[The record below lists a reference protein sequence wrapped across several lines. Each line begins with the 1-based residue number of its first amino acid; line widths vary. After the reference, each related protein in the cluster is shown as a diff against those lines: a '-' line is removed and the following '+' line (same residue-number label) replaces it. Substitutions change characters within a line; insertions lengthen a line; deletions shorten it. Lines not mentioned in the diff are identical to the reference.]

1 MGNYKNSAE
10 VWRRE
15 GLTEGEL
22 RTMGA
27 LAVEATEKL
36 RKTTVREE
44 AVLLGS
50 VPFGS
55 WDEFAK
61 AVQEMAAHKM
71 AAHKMATYS
80 YEPIPVEINT
90 KRLIATAFLDDGGEM
105 SVEENSVPEEAF
117 IDLSRTRCVVDADR
131 SHKSYEFTCPVLK
144 KYPDGKLYPTREA
157 YVISAIDVDAN
168 GSQEVDFNI
177 IYGGLN

>member
-1 MGNYKNSAE
+1 MGNYENSTEA
-10 VWRRE
+10 WRRE

-22 RTMGA
+22 RIMGA

-44 AVLLGS
+44 TVLLGS

-61 AVQEMAAHKM
+61 AVQEMAAH
-71 AAHKMATYS
+71 S

-90 KRLIATAFLDDGGEM
+90 KRLIATAFLDDEGEM
-105 SVEENSVPEEAF
+105 SVEERFVPEEVF
-117 IDLSRTRCVVDADR
+117 IDLSRTRCDAEEDR
-131 SHKSYEFTCPVLK
+131 NHKSYEFTCPVLMEH
-144 KYPDGKLYPTREA
+144 PDGKLYLTRKA
-157 YVISAIDVDAN
+157 YVISVIDVN

>member
-1 MGNYKNSAE
+1 MRNYENSTGVE
-10 VWRRE
+10 HEE
-15 GLTEGEL
+15 GLTESEL
-22 RTMGA
+22 RTMGT

-36 RKTTVREE
+36 RKTIVRKET
-44 AVLLGS
+44 VLLGS

-61 AVQEMAAHKM
+61 AVQEMAAH
-71 AAHKMATYS
+71 S

-90 KRLIATAFLDDGGEM
+90 KRLIATAFLDDEGEM
-105 SVEENSVPEEAF
+105 SVEERFVPEEVF
-117 IDLSRTRCVVDADR
+117 IDLSRTRCDAEEDR
-131 SHKSYEFTCPVLK
+131 NHKSYEFTCPVLMEH
-144 KYPDGKLYPTREA
+144 PDGKLYLTRKA
-157 YVISAIDVDAN
+157 YVISVIDVN

>member
-1 MGNYKNSAE
+1 MGNYENSTE
-10 VWRRE
+10 VGRGE

-36 RKTTVREE
+36 RKTTVRKET
-44 AVLLGS
+44 VLLGS

-61 AVQEMAAHKM
+61 AVQEMAAH
-71 AAHKMATYS
+71 S

-90 KRLIATAFLDDGGEM
+90 KRLIATAFLDDEGEM
-105 SVEENSVPEEAF
+105 SVEERFVPEEVF
-117 IDLSRTRCVVDADR
+117 IDLSRTRCDAEEDR
-131 SHKSYEFTCPVLK
+131 NHKSYEFTCSVLK

>member
-1 MGNYKNSAE
+1 MGNYENSTE
-10 VWRRE
+10 VGRGE

-27 LAVEATEKL
+27 LAVEAAEKL
-36 RKTTVREE
+36 RKTTVRKE

-61 AVQEMAAHKM
+61 AVQEMAAH
-71 AAHKMATYS
+71 S

-90 KRLIATAFLDDGGEM
+90 KRLIAKAFLDDRGEM
-105 SVEENSVPEEAF
+105 SVEENSVLEDVF
-117 IDLSRTRCVVDADR
+117 IDLSRTRCAVDADR

-157 YVISAIDVDAN
+157 YVISAIDVN

>member
-1 MGNYKNSAE
+1 MKNYENSTE
-10 VWRRE
+10 VGRRE

-22 RTMGA
+22 RTMGM
-27 LAVEATEKL
+27 LAMETTEELK
-36 RKTTVREE
+36 KTTIRKE

-61 AVQEMAAHKM
+61 AVQEMAAH
-71 AAHKMATYS
+71 S
-80 YEPIPVEINT
+80 YEPIPVKINT
-90 KRLIATAFLDDGGEM
+90 KRLIATAFLDDRGEM
-105 SVEENSVPEEAF
+105 SVEENSVPEDVF

-144 KYPDGKLYPTREA
+144 KFPDGELYPIREA
-157 YVISAIDVDAN
+157 YVISAIDVN
-168 GSQEVDFNI
+168 GSQEVDFKI
-177 IYGGLN
+177 IQGGLN

>member
-1 MGNYKNSAE
+1 MRNYENSTE
-10 VWRRE
+10 VGCRE

-22 RTMGA
+22 RTMGT
-27 LAVEATEKL
+27 LAMEATEELK
-36 RKTTVREE
+36 KTTISKE
-44 AVLLGS
+44 AVLLGG

-71 AAHKMATYS
+71 TAYS
-80 YEPIPVEINT
+80 YEPIPVKINT
-90 KRLIATAFLDDGGEM
+90 KRLIAIAFLDDRGEM
-105 SVEENSVPEEAF
+105 SVEEDSVLEDAF
-117 IDLSRTRCVVDADR
+117 IDLSRTRCVMEEDR
-131 SHKSYEFTCPVLK
+131 NRKSYEFTCPALK

>member
-1 MGNYKNSAE
+1 MGNYENSTEA
-10 VWRRE
+10 WRRE

-36 RKTTVREE
+36 RKTIVRKE

-61 AVQEMAAHKM
+61 AVQEMAAH
-71 AAHKMATYS
+71 S

-90 KRLIATAFLDDGGEM
+90 KRLIATAFLDDEGEM
-105 SVEENSVPEEAF
+105 SVEEHSVPEEVF

-131 SHKSYEFTCPVLK
+131 SHKSYKFTCPVLE

-168 GSQEVDFNI
+168 GSQEVDFKI
-177 IYGGLN
+177 IYGNLN

>member
-1 MGNYKNSAE
+1 MKNYENSTE
-10 VWRRE
+10 VGRRE

-27 LAVEATEKL
+27 LAVEVTEKL
-36 RKTTVREE
+36 RKTTVRKET
-44 AVLLGS
+44 VLLGS
-50 VPFGS
+50 VPFDS

-61 AVQEMAAHKM
+61 AVQEMAAH
-71 AAHKMATYS
+71 S
-80 YEPIPVEINT
+80 YEPIPVKINT

-105 SVEENSVPEEAF
+105 SVEEHSVPEEVF
-117 IDLSRTRCVVDADR
+117 IDLSRTRCVVDEDR
-131 SHKSYEFTCPVLK
+131 SHKSYKFTCPVLK
-144 KYPDGKLYPTREA
+144 RYPDGELYPIREA
-157 YVISAIDVDAN
+157 YVISAIDVN

>member
-1 MGNYKNSAE
+1 MKNYENSTEA
-10 VWRRE
+10 WRGE

-22 RTMGA
+22 RTMGT
-27 LAVEATEKL
+27 LAMRATEEL
-36 RKTTVREE
+36 RKTTVRKE

-50 VPFGS
+50 VPFNS

-61 AVQEMAAHKM
+61 AVQEMAAH
-71 AAHKMATYS
+71 S
-80 YEPIPVEINT
+80 YEPIPVKINT

-105 SVEENSVPEEAF
+105 SVEENSVPEEVF

-131 SHKSYEFTCPVLK
+131 SHKSYEFTCPALER
-144 KYPDGKLYPTREA
+144 YPDGELCPTRKA
-157 YVISAIDVDAN
+157 YVISAIDVN

>member
-1 MGNYKNSAE
+1 MGNYENSTEA
-10 VWRRE
+10 WRRE

-22 RTMGA
+22 RIMGA

-44 AVLLGS
+44 TALLGS

-61 AVQEMAAHKM
+61 AVQEMAAH
-71 AAHKMATYS
+71 S

-90 KRLIATAFLDDGGEM
+90 KRLIATAFLDDEGEM
-105 SVEENSVPEEAF
+105 SVEERFVPEEVF
-117 IDLSRTRCVVDADR
+117 IDLSRTRCDAEEDR
-131 SHKSYEFTCPVLK
+131 NHKSYEFTCPVLMEH
-144 KYPDGKLYPTREA
+144 PDGKLYLTRKA
-157 YVISAIDVDAN
+157 YVISVIDVN

>member
-1 MGNYKNSAE
+1 MRNYENSTE
-10 VWRRE
+10 VGRRE

-22 RTMGA
+22 RTMGM
-27 LAVEATEKL
+27 LAMEATEELK
-36 RKTTVREE
+36 KTTIRKE

-50 VPFGS
+50 IPFGS

-61 AVQEMAAHKM
+61 AVQEMTAH
-71 AAHKMATYS
+71 S
-80 YEPIPVEINT
+80 YESIPVKINT

-105 SVEENSVPEEAF
+105 SVEEHSVPEEVF

-144 KYPDGKLYPTREA
+144 KFPDGELYPIREA
-157 YVISAIDVDAN
+157 YVISAIDVN
-168 GSQEVDFNI
+168 GSQEVDFKI
-177 IYGGLN
+177 IYGNLN

>member
-1 MGNYKNSAE
+1 MKNYENFTE
-10 VWRRE
+10 VGRGE

-22 RTMGA
+22 RTMGT
-27 LAVEATEKL
+27 LAVKATEELK
-36 RKTTVREE
+36 KTTIRKE

-71 AAHKMATYS
+71 TAYS
-80 YEPIPVEINT
+80 YEPIPVKINT

-105 SVEENSVPEEAF
+105 SVEERFVPEEVF
-117 IDLSRTRCVVDADR
+117 IDLSRTRCDAEEDR
-131 SHKSYEFTCPVLK
+131 NHKSYEFTCPALMEH
-144 KYPDGKLYPTREA
+144 PDGKPYLTRKA
-157 YVISAIDVDAN
+157 YVISVIDVN

>member
-1 MGNYKNSAE
+1 MGNYENFTE
-10 VWRRE
+10 VGRRE

-36 RKTTVREE
+36 RKTIVRKE

-61 AVQEMAAHKM
+61 AVQEMAAH
-71 AAHKMATYS
+71 S

-90 KRLIATAFLDDGGEM
+90 KRLIATAFLDDEGEM
-105 SVEENSVPEEAF
+105 FVEERFVPEEVF
-117 IDLSRTRCVVDADR
+117 IDLSRTRCDAEEDR
-131 SHKSYEFTCPVLK
+131 NHKSYEFTCPALMEH
-144 KYPDGKLYPTREA
+144 PDGKLYLTRKA
-157 YVISAIDVDAN
+157 YVISVIDVN
-168 GSQEVDFNI
+168 GSQEMDFKI
-177 IYGGLN
+177 IQGGLN

>member
-1 MGNYKNSAE
+1 MRNYENSTE
-10 VWRRE
+10 VGRRE

-22 RTMGA
+22 RTMGT
-27 LAVEATEKL
+27 LAMEATEELK
-36 RKTTVREE
+36 KTTIRKE

-61 AVQEMAAHKM
+61 AVQEMAAH
-71 AAHKMATYS
+71 S

-90 KRLIATAFLDDGGEM
+90 KRLIATAFLDDEGEM
-105 SVEENSVPEEAF
+105 SVEERFVPEKVF

-131 SHKSYEFTCPVLK
+131 SHKSYKFTCPVLK
-144 KYPDGKLYPTREA
+144 KYPDGELYPTREA

>member
-1 MGNYKNSAE
+1 MRNYENFTKVGRGE
-10 VWRRE
+10 C
-15 GLTEGEL
+15 LTEGEL

-36 RKTTVREE
+36 RKTTVRKET
-44 AVLLGS
+44 VLLGS

-61 AVQEMAAHKM
+61 AVQEMAAH
-71 AAHKMATYS
+71 S

-90 KRLIATAFLDDGGEM
+90 KRLIATAFLDDEGEM
-105 SVEENSVPEEAF
+105 SVEERFVPEEAL

-131 SHKSYEFTCPVLK
+131 SHKSYKFTCPVLER
-144 KYPDGKLYPTREA
+144 YPDGELHPIRGVYA
-157 YVISAIDVDAN
+157 ISVIDVN
-168 GSQEVDFNI
+168 GSQEMDFNI

>member
-1 MGNYKNSAE
+1 MRNYENSTEA
-10 VWRRE
+10 WRRE

-27 LAVEATEKL
+27 LAVEVTEKL
-36 RKTTVREE
+36 RKTIVRKE

-61 AVQEMAAHKM
+61 AVQEMAAH
-71 AAHKMATYS
+71 S

-90 KRLIATAFLDDGGEM
+90 KRLIAKAFLDDRGEM
-105 SVEENSVPEEAF
+105 SVEENFVPEDVF
-117 IDLSRTRCVVDADR
+117 IDLSRTRCDAEEDR
-131 SHKSYEFTCPVLK
+131 NRKSYEFTCPALK

>member
-1 MGNYKNSAE
+1 MRNYENSTE
-10 VWRRE
+10 VGRRE

-22 RTMGA
+22 RTMGT
-27 LAVEATEKL
+27 LAMEATEELK
-36 RKTTVREE
+36 KTTISKE
-44 AVLLGS
+44 AVLLGG

-61 AVQEMAAHKM
+61 AIQEMAAH
-71 AAHKMATYS
+71 S
-80 YEPIPVEINT
+80 YESIPVKINT

-105 SVEENSVPEEAF
+105 SVEEHSVPEEVF

-144 KYPDGKLYPTREA
+144 KFPDGELYPIREA
-157 YVISAIDVDAN
+157 YVISAIDVN
-168 GSQEVDFNI
+168 GSQEVDFKI
-177 IYGGLN
+177 I

>member
-1 MGNYKNSAE
+1 MRNYENSTEA
-10 VWRRE
+10 WRRE

-27 LAVEATEKL
+27 LAVEVTEKL
-36 RKTTVREE
+36 RKTIVRKET
-44 AVLLGS
+44 VLLGS

-61 AVQEMAAHKM
+61 AVQEMAAH
-71 AAHKMATYS
+71 S

-90 KRLIATAFLDDGGEM
+90 KRLIAKAFLDDRGEM
-105 SVEENSVPEEAF
+105 SVEENFVPEDVF
-117 IDLSRTRCVVDADR
+117 IDLSRTRCDAEEDR
-131 SHKSYEFTCPVLK
+131 NRKSYEFTCPALK

>member
-1 MGNYKNSAE
+1 MRNYENSTE
-10 VWRRE
+10 VGRRE

-22 RTMGA
+22 RTMGM
-27 LAVEATEKL
+27 LAMEATEELK
-36 RKTTVREE
+36 KTTIRKE

-61 AVQEMAAHKM
+61 AVQEMAAH
-71 AAHKMATYS
+71 S
-80 YEPIPVEINT
+80 YEPIPVKINT

-105 SVEENSVPEEAF
+105 SVEEHSVPEEVF
-117 IDLSRTRCVVDADR
+117 IDLSRTRCVVDEDR

-144 KYPDGKLYPTREA
+144 KFPDGELYPIREA
-157 YVISAIDVDAN
+157 YVISAIDVN

>member
-1 MGNYKNSAE
+1 MGNYENSTE
-10 VWRRE
+10 VEHEE
-15 GLTEGEL
+15 GLTESEL

-36 RKTTVREE
+36 RKTIVSKE

-50 VPFGS
+50 VPFDS

-61 AVQEMAAHKM
+61 AVQEMAAH
-71 AAHKMATYS
+71 S
-80 YEPIPVEINT
+80 YEPIPVKINT
-90 KRLIATAFLDDGGEM
+90 KRLIATAFLDDEGEM
-105 SVEENSVPEEAF
+105 SVEERFVPEEVF
-117 IDLSRTRCVVDADR
+117 IDLSRTRCDAEEDR
-131 SHKSYEFTCPVLK
+131 NHKSYEFTCPALMEH
-144 KYPDGKLYPTREA
+144 PDGKLYLTRKA
-157 YVISAIDVDAN
+157 YVISVIDVN

>member
-1 MGNYKNSAE
+1 MGNYENSTEA
-10 VWRRE
+10 WRRE

-44 AVLLGS
+44 TVLLGS

-61 AVQEMAAHKM
+61 AVQEMAAH
-71 AAHKMATYS
+71 S

-90 KRLIATAFLDDGGEM
+90 KRLIAKAFLDDRGEM
-105 SVEENSVPEEAF
+105 SVEERFVPEDVF
-117 IDLSRTRCVVDADR
+117 IDLSRTRCDAEEDR
-131 SHKSYEFTCPVLK
+131 NRKSYEFTCPALER
-144 KYPDGKLYPTREA
+144 YPDGELCPTRKA
-157 YVISAIDVDAN
+157 YVISAIDVN